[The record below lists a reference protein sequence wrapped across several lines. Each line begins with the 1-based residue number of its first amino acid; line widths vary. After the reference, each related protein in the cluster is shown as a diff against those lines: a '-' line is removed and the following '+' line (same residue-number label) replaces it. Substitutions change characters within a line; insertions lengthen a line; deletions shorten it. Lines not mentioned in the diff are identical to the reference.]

1 MITSA
6 RQGRKEETEKSLW
19 IFFFYYSSPLPPF
32 PIGMYFRREEE
43 EAAGG
48 RFTPAALPA
57 ACEALRPG
65 GGLRRPPRP
74 GQPLVNHCRP
84 LSPAPRAHWK
94 TLVNQQMM
102 PSNFPIS
109 SLRLAE
115 KRLRSLRAGL
125 CTSEGKKCP
134 PAPIPLQFPSCTH
147 YPLALK
153 EQGDKGRAAP
163 SPGCR
168 GQLRGA
174 PFLCSPGPAG
184 SAEASPRGPPP
195 CVPGASATIVPP
207 AQLCLGLQ
215 APFIHPARYFFF
227 FFFFFHAGPRETTAK
242 TSLGSL

>member
-1 MITSA
+1 
-6 RQGRKEETEKSLW
+6 
-19 IFFFYYSSPLPPF
+19 
-32 PIGMYFRREEE
+32 MYFRREEE

-57 ACEALRPG
+57 VCEALRPG

-134 PAPIPLQFPSCTH
+134 PAPIPLQFPSYTH

-168 GQLRGA
+168 GQRREPLPFAPPAPQARPKHPRGGH
-174 PFLCSPGPAG
+174 PRVSRGPRLP
-184 SAEASPRGPPP
+184 SSPRHNCAWGYRPPSFTLL
-195 CVPGASATIVPP
+195 VI
-207 AQLCLGLQ
+207 
-215 APFIHPARYFFF
+215 FF